1 MLDFCQPVSY
11 YLKLSVLW
19 VKKLLSEVDD
29 TLPVHPHSPLT
40 LGRGRRGGDV
50 GENEG
55 PPCPP
60 TISQGH
66 QCSHVSP

>member
-1 MLDFCQPVSY
+1 MLEFFQPVSY

-19 VKKLLSEVDD
+19 VKKLLSEVERH
-29 TLPVHPHSPLT
+29 LYLLT
-40 LGRGRRGGDV
+40 PIPNEPWEGGEKGGDV

-60 TISQGH
+60 VISQGY
-66 QCSHVSP
+66 